1 MKYFVKFFVVT
12 FFILVC
18 TYATAE
24 QKIVYIDM
32 KYVLNQSKAGKD
44 AQDYLAKSF
53 KDNQKTFSEKEI
65 LLKKEESDLLG
76 KKTILSKEE
85 YKNKTDELRKKVIE
99 YQSTRR
105 KSIEKITKQR
115 ADARKDLLKEIN
127 PILEAYS
134 KENTVELIIDKK
146 FLVMGNNDLDIT
158 NIVIDKLNEVLPSLN
173 LK

>member
-53 KDNQKTFSEKEI
+53 KDNQKIFLEKEK
-65 LLKKEESDLLG
+65 LLKKDESDLLG

-115 ADARKDLLKEIN
+115 ADARKNLLKEIN
-127 PILEAYS
+127 PILELYS
-134 KENTVELIIDKK
+134 KENNVELVIDKK

-158 NIVIDKLNEVLPSLN
+158 NIVIDKLNEALPSLN